1 MKKRPIPQVGQVY
14 NRLLPHSSPYYPAV
28 IVTAIGT
35 KGYGASPAVQ
45 YLPYN
50 PATGEVSRQA
60 MSHYLKDFLRLT
72 VFREWFVPRL
82 SEGDILCK
90 NTPQPRFVK
99 VLDVDETSCLVRDWD
114 KKKKC
119 FILGSQAVRHLFDQ
133 GFFREF
139 YILSLPLHE
148 VRPPSPAVGQVWRR
162 NDGKARTPKWDCR
175 KVLELGPRGLVLRN
189 CTADANGQVTMGPT
203 TSGSYTE
210 NFLKV
215 HDYFCTPDPVFV
227 PGLTL
232 LRVVGARRNS
242 YMVVTSYDEATKSI
256 TLATWN
262 PTKKVVKTLK
272 EGGQAITARVN
283 RSFWKGFTLWKHKT

>member
-1 MKKRPIPQVGQVY
+1 MKKRPVPRVGQVF
-14 NRLLPHSSPYYPAV
+14 NRLLPHSSPYYPAA
-28 IVTAIGT
+28 IVTAVGT
-35 KGYGASPAVQ
+35 KGFGAPAVQ
-45 YLPYN
+45 YRPYC
-50 PATGEVSRQA
+50 PVTGEVSGQN
-60 MSHYLKDFLRLT
+60 MYHYLKDFLRLT
-72 VFREWFVPRL
+72 VFREWFEPRL
-82 SEGDILCK
+82 REGDILCK

-99 VLDVDETSCLVRDWD
+99 VLDADETSCLVRDWD
-114 KKKKC
+114 KKKKR
-119 FILGSQAVRHLFDQ
+119 FLPGSQAVRHLFNQ
-133 GFFREF
+133 SFFRKF
-139 YILSLPLHE
+139 YILSLPLLAM
-148 VRPPSPAVGQVWRR
+148 RPPELAVGQVWRR

-203 TSGSYTE
+203 TSSTYTE

-215 HDYFCTPDPVFV
+215 YDYFCTPDPVFV

-242 YMVVTSYDEATKSI
+242 YMVVSSYDQDTKAI

-272 EGGQAITARVN
+272 EGGQVITARVN
-283 RSFWKGFTLWKHKT
+283 KGFWKEFSLSSHKT